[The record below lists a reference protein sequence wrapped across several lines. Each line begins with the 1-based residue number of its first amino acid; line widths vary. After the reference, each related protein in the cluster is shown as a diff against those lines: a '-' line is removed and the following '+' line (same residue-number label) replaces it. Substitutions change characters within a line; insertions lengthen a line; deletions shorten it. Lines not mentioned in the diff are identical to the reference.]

1 MNGSSI
7 CRHGRSSLIA
17 GYRHAACK
25 YDLSSS
31 EDGNLADLVQEEE
44 EQEEQEDADE
54 QSDVGRGA
62 SSAGLASARQVDR
75 AMRCNPMRVLT
86 QTLGCDRAARAT
98 APTMKGIKDHIMAVC

>member
-1 MNGSSI
+1 MLP
-7 CRHGRSSLIA
+7 HGRSSLIA

-31 EDGNLADLVQEEE
+31 EDGNLVDLVQEE
-44 EQEEQEDADE
+44 QADADE
-54 QSDVGRGA
+54 QPGVGQGA